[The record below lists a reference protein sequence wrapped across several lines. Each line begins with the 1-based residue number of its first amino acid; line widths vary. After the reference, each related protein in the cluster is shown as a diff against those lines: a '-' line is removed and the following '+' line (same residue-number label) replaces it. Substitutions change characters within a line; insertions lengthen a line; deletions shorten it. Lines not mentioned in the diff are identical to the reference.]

1 LIPTSSFQIARTNF
15 IAKTSDYC
23 RASLAEDGPGGQ
35 TFSTHGHIATPW
47 AVQGPA
53 KISPAEVSAPWLAE
67 GRAMLRLAWP
77 LILANLTQQLIQATD
92 VLLIGRLGATQL
104 AAATLALNL
113 TWTFSIFLLG
123 LITASSPMMATA
135 LGQRFNAVRDVRR
148 TFRAGLW
155 LIAIVMPPYCVLM
168 WNVGPLMRA
177 FGESEELAT
186 QGQTFLRAYM
196 WIVPSWLLFQ
206 LLRNFVAALERP
218 RIVLWLSIAG
228 IALNALISWSLIF
241 GHFGLPA
248 LGLVGSGLGSTIT
261 WLILCAALI
270 AVVSRERR
278 FRRFHL
284 FGHSWRFDRQRT
296 IKMIKLGWPIGATMA
311 LEIGVFAL
319 AAFFMGWIGA
329 PAVAAHAIALQLAA
343 LTFMVPLGL
352 GQAATVR
359 VGLALGRRDEAGIT
373 RAGWT
378 AWVMGI
384 GFMAAMALVMWSVPR
399 QLVTLFLADV
409 PKNAVVIGLAVSFLR
424 VAAAFQLVDGA
435 QVIGAGM
442 LRGLHDTRWPLLF
455 ALVGYWVVGL
465 GIGSW
470 LAFGADWR
478 GLGIWIGLACGLASV
493 AALMLA
499 RWMLRTRLGLIA
511 FR

>member
-1 LIPTSSFQIARTNF
+1 MDAVAR
-15 IAKTSDYC
+15 
-23 RASLAEDGPGGQ
+23 
-35 TFSTHGHIATPW
+35 STAADRNGA
-47 AVQGPA
+47 
-53 KISPAEVSAPWLAE
+53 WLDE
-67 GRAMLRLAWP
+67 LRAMLALAWP
-77 LILANLTQQLIQATD
+77 LILANLTQQVIQATD
-92 VLLIGRLGATQL
+92 VLLMGRLGSTQL

-113 TWTFSIFLLG
+113 TFTFNLFMLG
-123 LITASSPMMATA
+123 LVTASSPMMATA
-135 LGQRFNAVRDVRR
+135 LGRRSNAVRDVRR

-155 LIAIVMPPYCVLM
+155 LLAFALPPYWLVL
-168 WNVGPLMRA
+168 WNIGFLMRL
-177 FGESEELAT
+177 FGESAELAQ
-186 QGQTFLRAYM
+186 QGQSFMRAYM
-196 WIVPSWLLFQ
+196 WCTGPWLVFQ

-218 RIVLWLSIAG
+218 RVVLWLSLGG
-228 IALNALISWSLIF
+228 IGLNALLSWSLIF

-248 LGLVGSGLGSTIT
+248 LGLPGGGLGSTLT
-261 WLILCAALI
+261 WFILCFALV
-270 AVVSRERR
+270 AVTSLGRR

-284 FGHSWRFDRQRT
+284 IGHFWRFDPERT
-296 IKMIKLGWPIGATMA
+296 MAMVRLGWPIGITMA
-311 LEIGVFAL
+311 LEMGVFAL

-329 PAVAAHAIALQLAA
+329 PAVAAHAVALQIAA

-378 AWVMGI
+378 AWVIGV
-384 GFMAAMALVMWSVPR
+384 GFMGAMALVMWSIPR
-399 QLVTLFLADV
+399 ELVTLFLTDT
-409 PKNAVVIGLAVSFLR
+409 PTNAMVIPLAVSFLQ

-470 LAFGADWR
+470 LAFGADWK
-478 GLGIWIGLACGLASV
+478 GVGIWIGLATGLASV
-493 AALMLA
+493 AVLMLA
-499 RWMLRTRLGLIA
+499 RWLMRDRLGLTRA
-511 FR
+511 SHG

>member
-1 LIPTSSFQIARTNF
+1 MDI
-15 IAKTSDYC
+15 
-23 RASLAEDGPGGQ
+23 G
-35 TFSTHGHIATPW
+35 
-47 AVQGPA
+47 
-53 KISPAEVSAPWLAE
+53 KISADERQRPWRDELRSTLA
-67 GRAMLRLAWP
+67 LAWP

-92 VLLIGRLGATQL
+92 VLLLGRLGATPL

-155 LIAIVMPPYCVLM
+155 LLVIVMPPYSLLM
-168 WNVGPLMRA
+168 WNAGGLMMTLGISA
-177 FGESEELAT
+177 ELAA

-196 WIVPSWLLFQ
+196 WIVAPWLLFQ
-206 LLRNFVAALERP
+206 LLRNFVAAVERP
-218 RIVLWLSIAG
+218 RIVLWLSIGG
-228 IALNALISWSLIF
+228 IFLNALVSWALIF

-261 WLILCAALI
+261 WLIMCAALI
-270 AVVSRERR
+270 AVTSTDRR

-284 FGHSWRFDRQRT
+284 FGHWWRFDRQRT
-296 IKMIKLGWPIGATMA
+296 VAMLKLGWPIGATMG

-319 AAFFMGWIGA
+319 AAYFMGWIGA
-329 PAVAAHAIALQLAA
+329 PAVAAHAVALQLAA

-359 VGLALGRRDEAGIT
+359 VGLALGRKDEAGVA

-378 AWVMGI
+378 AWVLGLL
-384 GFMAAMALVMWSVPR
+384 FMATMALVMWGIPR
-399 QLVTLFLADV
+399 QLITLFLEDA
-409 PKNAVVIGLAVSFLR
+409 PANAVVIGLAVSFLR

-470 LAFGADWR
+470 LAFAADWK
-478 GLGIWIGLACGLASV
+478 GVGIWIGLASGLAVV
-493 AALMLA
+493 AGLMLA
-499 RWMLRTRLGLIA
+499 RWLLRDRLGLTRA
-511 FR
+511 GHA

>member
-1 LIPTSSFQIARTNF
+1 MDAATLSSDKLQTAWREEL
-15 IAKTSDYC
+15 
-23 RASLAEDGPGGQ
+23 RATLA
-35 TFSTHGHIATPW
+35 
-47 AVQGPA
+47 
-53 KISPAEVSAPWLAE
+53 
-67 GRAMLRLAWP
+67 LAWP

-92 VLLIGRLGATQL
+92 ILLMGRLGAAQL

-113 TWTFSIFLLG
+113 TFTFNLLMLG
-123 LITASSPMMATA
+123 LVIASSPMMATA

-155 LIAIVMPPYCVLM
+155 LIAIMLPPYWLVL
-168 WNVGPLMRA
+168 WHVGSLMRA
-177 FGESEELAT
+177 FGIAGDLAT

-196 WIVPSWLLFQ
+196 WCTAPWLLFQ

-218 RIVLWLSIAG
+218 RVVLWLSIGG
-228 IALNALISWSLIF
+228 IGLNALLSWSLIF
-241 GHFGLPA
+241 GHLGLPA
-248 LGLVGSGLGSTIT
+248 LGLVGGGVGSTLT
-261 WLILCAALI
+261 WLIMCGALI
-270 AVVSRERR
+270 VVVLGDRQ

-284 FGHSWRFDRQRT
+284 FGRFWRFDAQRT
-296 IKMIKLGWPIGATMA
+296 MAMVRLGWPIGVTMA
-311 LEIGVFAL
+311 LEMGVFAL
-319 AAFFMGWIGA
+319 AAYFMGWIGA
-329 PAVAAHAIALQLAA
+329 PAVAAHAVALQLAA

-359 VGLALGRRDEAGIT
+359 VGLALGRQDEAGIA

-378 AWVMGI
+378 AWVIGVAFMGT
-384 GFMAAMALVMWSVPR
+384 MALLMWIIPR
-399 QLVTLFLADV
+399 ELITLFLTDV
-409 PKNAVVIGLAVSFLR
+409 PANAVVIALAVSFLR

-465 GIGSW
+465 GVGAW
-470 LAFGADWR
+470 LAFAEDWK
-478 GLGIWIGLACGLASV
+478 GVGIWIGLASGLAAV

-499 RWMLRTRLGLIA
+499 RWVMRSRLGLTQPRHA
-511 FR
+511 